1 MSVLDEI
8 AAECGVHRRTV
19 SRILSGQCKET
30 WASMR
35 GKAELVRK
43 TAKRLGYRPN
53 AAAKAISTGRFNTI
67 ALFQDTPPRSRGY
80 LPQDLL
86 AGIHSALGEH
96 DMDLMLSQFP
106 GLDAPGGPLPRA
118 LREHTVDGFL
128 INYQSVPDY
137 VLREIERHDIAH
149 VWINSQLPENAVY
162 PDDRTGTRMLTEHL
176 IAMGH
181 RRIGYLDPGFDFVV
195 AERRH
200 FSRDARFH
208 GFLDAMRDAGL
219 APHRLMLSAPP
230 ETMSHTEVASAY
242 RPWLGGNERVTAVVC
257 YHRSVALSLMYMASD
272 RYGLRVPDDLSV
284 VATGELQASHQ
295 EIDVTAALLHWD

>member
-96 DMDLMLSQFP
+96 DMDLIEKICDPVIVMAEGSVLFK
-106 GLDAPGGPLPRA
+106 GNFNEVKNND
-118 LREHTVDGFL
+118 TVIEAYLGKG
-128 INYQSVPDY
+128 INK
-137 VLREIERHDIAH
+137 
-149 VWINSQLPENAVY
+149 N
-162 PDDRTGTRMLTEHL
+162 
-176 IAMGH
+176 
-181 RRIGYLDPGFDFVV
+181 
-195 AERRH
+195 
-200 FSRDARFH
+200 
-208 GFLDAMRDAGL
+208 
-219 APHRLMLSAPP
+219 
-230 ETMSHTEVASAY
+230 
-242 RPWLGGNERVTAVVC
+242 
-257 YHRSVALSLMYMASD
+257 
-272 RYGLRVPDDLSV
+272 
-284 VATGELQASHQ
+284 
-295 EIDVTAALLHWD
+295 